1 MLLAGAAACALWAAS
16 SAEAATVTVGS
27 PMTMPATGT
36 SLCGAA
42 CTWAN
47 TALGESGAN
56 VTSPISGTIVRW
68 RLAGGSTGGP
78 FELRVIRPA
87 GGGLYTG
94 AGTSSPAQPVGSG
107 VQTFLTTNLPIQ
119 AGDLIGI
126 DEPSG
131 SGVPRFTPPTSTLS
145 AWSPA
150 LPDGTTAMAPSSTYP
165 GYESLF
171 NADVE
176 SDTDQDGFGDE
187 TQDDCVG
194 VAGPYNGCSSTVT
207 IDGVSRQGRTAVIV
221 TATVPGRGRLSAGA
235 ANDPTVLAADAKKK
249 KKKKKKRTIIALT
262 PAGQTVTAKSPQ
274 MVSLTLALTRAA
286 KKQLK
291 RKGKLGIQVKATY
304 TPTGGPSATQLS
316 QVKLKK
322 KCKRHRRRSHGRCV
336 KKHGR

>member
-126 DEPSG
+126 DEPRG

-249 KKKKKKRTIIALT
+249 KKKKKRTIIALT

-274 MVSLTLALTRAA
+274 MVSLTLELPDPEAA
-286 KKQLK
+286 EAQ
-291 RKGKLGIQVKATY
+291 GN
-304 TPTGGPSATQLS
+304 
-316 QVKLKK
+316 
-322 KCKRHRRRSHGRCV
+322 RH
-336 KKHGR
+336 